1 MNRGVGEKD
10 FRRAMAA
17 FATGVGVVTC
27 VADDGVDHAMTAN
40 AISSV
45 SLRPPLL
52 LVAVERTTRFWEAVS
67 QQRYWAVSIL
77 AATAQEQAAWL
88 ATSGRPLAGQ
98 LDRVPFHRSGKGIA
112 LLDDALAHVEC
123 RTYQTVPA
131 GDHDIIIG
139 EVEAVAHVSTEG
151 AALIYWRSG
160 YRHLEQ

>member
-10 FRRAMAA
+10 FRLAMGS

-27 VADDGVDHAMTAN
+27 VAAGMDHAMTAN

-67 QQRYWAVSIL
+67 QQRYWAVSVL
-77 AATAQEQAAWL
+77 ADTARDQAAWL

-98 LDRVPFHRSGKGIA
+98 LDRVPFQRSSRGIP
-112 LLDDALAHVEC
+112 LLDDALAHLEC

-131 GDHDIIIG
+131 GDHEIFIG
-139 EVEAVAHVSTEG
+139 EVESVSHIADDAG
-151 AALIYWRSG
+151 ALIYWRSR
-160 YRHLEQ
+160 YRQLDP